1 MQFVNI
7 HNAVQHRDLPSSFF
21 LVGGICPFYCL
32 TLSECSCPSGPEG
45 SSAHENSHSPALWA
59 VSLSSSF
66 KDCGVQGWG
75 SASVLLILVSILSGN
90 GQQHVWPPGVRS
102 HVRSHV
108 WPPGVRSTLC
118 QVVAASKVA
127 DVGRQQMPSRGQN
140 GSRTERL

>member
-21 LVGGICPFYCL
+21 LVGRTCPFYCL

-102 HVRSHV
+102 
-108 WPPGVRSTLC
+108 TLC